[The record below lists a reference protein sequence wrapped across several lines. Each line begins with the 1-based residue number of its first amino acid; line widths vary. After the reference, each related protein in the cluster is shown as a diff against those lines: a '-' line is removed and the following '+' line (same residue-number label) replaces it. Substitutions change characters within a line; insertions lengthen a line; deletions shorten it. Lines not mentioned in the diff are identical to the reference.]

1 MNKRIV
7 FLSYYFEPDLC
18 AGSFRNTSLLNE
30 LKHIIDHNTKIDVY
44 TTLPNRYDTF
54 KSEAKELEIH
64 DKIRIFRISTPIH
77 GNGMAG
83 QIKAFSKYFKEVL
96 SLNKDEACDLV
107 YASSSR
113 LFTAFLGAILANKKN
128 AFLYLDIRDI
138 FKETILD
145 TLKIKSLTGILSL
158 IISLIEKY
166 TFRRANH
173 INLISPGFKEYFN
186 KYANK
191 RFSYFT
197 NGIDEIFLHN
207 RVKSMRK
214 ETKGIF
220 KIVYAGNIGWSQ
232 GLHKVIPHAAKKLG
246 DDYIFEIIGDGG
258 AKPELLLEIEKLK
271 INNVKLFNPIK
282 REELKN
288 IYAHSDCMLIHLE
301 NKPAFEKVI
310 PSKVFELSTYD
321 IPIVAGVSGFPKIFI
336 ETNLSTT
343 FTFQPC
349 SADELV
355 RAILKAQENRNV
367 IDREDF
373 IKTFSRKNINR
384 NMAESILNSLVI

>member
-1 MNKRIV
+1 MDKRIV

-18 AGSFRNTSLLNE
+18 AGSFRNTSLLKE
-30 LKHIIDHNTKIDVY
+30 LKHQIDDNTKIDVY

-77 GNGMAG
+77 GNGMFG
-83 QIKAFSKYFKEVL
+83 QMKAFKKYFKEVL
-96 SLNKDEACDLV
+96 SSNKDETCDLV

-145 TLKIKSLTGILSL
+145 TLKIKSLSGILSL

-173 INLISPGFKEYFN
+173 INLISPGFQEYFK
-186 KYANK
+186 KYSNK

-197 NGIDEIFLHN
+197 NGIDEIFLKE
-207 RVKSMRK
+207 RAKSKLK
-214 ETKGIF
+214 ETKEVF
-220 KIVYAGNIGWSQ
+220 DIVYAGNIGWSQ
-232 GLHKVIPHAAKKLG
+232 GLHKVIPQAAKELG
-246 DDYIFEIIGDGG
+246 EGYRFTVIGDGG
-258 AKPELLLEIEKLK
+258 AKSELILGIKNLE

-282 REELKN
+282 RKELKN
-288 IYAHSDCMLIHLE
+288 IYANSDCMLIHLE

-321 IPIVAGVSGFPKIFI
+321 KPIVAGVSGFPKIFI
-336 ETNLSTT
+336 EENLSTT

-349 SADELV
+349 SSERLV
-355 RAILKAQENRNV
+355 ESILKAQENRNV

-373 IKTFSRKNINR
+373 IKTFSRKNINEK
-384 NMAESILNSLVI
+384 MAESILNYLVI

>member
-30 LKHIIDHNTKIDVY
+30 LKHRIDHNTKIDIY

-64 DKIRIFRISTPIH
+64 EKIRIFRISTPVH
-77 GNGMAG
+77 GNGMFG
-83 QIKAFSKYFKEVL
+83 QIKAFKKYFKEVL
-96 SLNKDEACDLV
+96 SLNKDETCDLV

-145 TLKIKSLTGILSL
+145 TLKIKSLSRILSL

-173 INLISPGFKEYFN
+173 INLISPGFQEYFN

-191 RFSYFT
+191 RFSYYT

-207 RVKSMRK
+207 RVKSMRR

-220 KIVYAGNIGWSQ
+220 EIVYAGNIGWSQ
-232 GLHKVIPHAAKKLG
+232 GLHKVIPQAAKKLG
-246 DDYIFEIIGDGG
+246 DGYIFKIIGDGG

-271 INNVKLFNPIK
+271 INNVKLLNPIK

-288 IYAHSDCMLIHLE
+288 IYAHSDCLLIHLE
-301 NKPAFEKVI
+301 NKSAFEKVI

-321 IPIVAGVSGFPKIFI
+321 IPIVAGVSGFPKIFM

-343 FTFQPC
+343 FIFQPC
-349 SADELV
+349 SSDGLV
-355 RAILKAQENRNV
+355 QSILKAQKNINIINR
-367 IDREDF
+367 EEF
-373 IKTFSRKNINR
+373 IKTFSRKNING

>member
-1 MNKRIV
+1 MSKRIV

-30 LKHIIDHNTKIDVY
+30 LKHRIDHNTKIDVY

-54 KSEAKELEIH
+54 KSEAKELEILNQI
-64 DKIRIFRISTPIH
+64 KIFRISTPVH
-77 GNGMAG
+77 GNGMFG
-83 QIKAFSKYFKEVL
+83 QIKAFKKYFKEVL
-96 SLNKDEACDLV
+96 SLNKDETCDLV

-113 LFTAFLGAILANKKN
+113 LFTAFLAAILAKRKN

-145 TLKIKSLTGILSL
+145 TVKIKSLSGLLFL

-173 INLISPGFKEYFN
+173 INLISPGFQEYFN
-186 KYANK
+186 KYAYK

-197 NGIDEIFLHN
+197 NGIDEIFLQN
-207 RVKSMRK
+207 RAKSIRK
-214 ETKGIF
+214 EAKGIF
-220 KIVYAGNIGWSQ
+220 EIVYAGNIGWSQ

-246 DDYIFEIIGDGG
+246 DGYVFKIIGDGG
-258 AKPELLLEIEKLK
+258 AKSELLLEIEKLK
-271 INNVKLFNPIK
+271 IHNVKLFNPIK

-288 IYAHSDCMLIHLE
+288 IYENSDCMLIHLE

-310 PSKVFELSTYD
+310 PSKVFELSTYN
-321 IPIVAGVSGFPKIFI
+321 IPIVAGVSGFPKIFM
-336 ETNLSTT
+336 ETNLSAT
-343 FTFQPC
+343 FIFQPC
-349 SADELV
+349 SSDGLI
-355 RAILKAQENRNV
+355 RSILKAQRNRNK
-367 IDREDF
+367 INREEF
-373 IKTFSRKNINR
+373 IKTFARKNINE
-384 NMAESILNSLVI
+384 NMAESILNSLVE